1 MTWQKGHLIKDRQ
14 YKIEYELDR
23 GGWGNIYLA
32 SNDRSESVAI
42 KFLHEELKQR
52 EDYGKIEQNF
62 INEARHLAKFSH
74 LPYVVKIHDVL
85 TEGDKWG
92 IVMEYIKGE
101 SLSWKGIL
109 SERLALLCI
118 QQVSSSLAEIH
129 DNGLLHRDIKP
140 SNILVREEIDE
151 AILIDFGIAREFT
164 PEKIQTHTVAFTDF
178 YSAPEQYEKKA
189 VRSPSS
195 DIYSLA
201 ATLYKI
207 LTNKEP
213 EGSLSRTKGSK
224 LKNPEQINPNI
235 SDVVEA
241 AILKGLELE
250 ACDRPQTVKEWLG
263 MMGLD
268 LIPYSEVIQPTLS
281 TKRVEELIAEAKER
295 QRIEARVKFYTSEL
309 SALDYQSRNRAIQE
323 LEILGT
329 KAFPAISELIQIM
342 EDIDNEFCFH
352 VGSVL
357 SKIGS
362 ASVIPLSRLLK
373 HENVEIRRQASGTL
387 SAIGSEAIDSIDS
400 LIMGLEDEDEEVRW
414 YCTITL
420 GKIGLLAQRATS
432 KLIAKL
438 KDPKSGVRAFA
449 AYALGKMI
457 SKEAIDPLLEIVKD
471 ENECQPVF
479 VASLE
484 ALRAIGFD
492 MKEFNFTG
500 DAGILSADEVIEFC
514 RESWRKEES
523 ERKAKHTGMTISF
536 MNPLHAGTPPQ

>member
-224 LKNPEQINPNI
+224 LKNPKQINPNI

-250 ACDRPQTVKEWLG
+250 PCNRPQTVKEWLG
-263 MMGLD
+263 MMELD
-268 LIPYSEVIQPTLS
+268 LIPYSEVTQLRLN
-281 TKRVEELIAEAKER
+281 TKRVEEIIAEEKER
-295 QRIEARVKFYTSEL
+295 QRIEERVKFYTSEL
-309 SALDYQSRNRAIQE
+309 LSTDQQARYRAFEE
-323 LEILGT
+323 LGKIGK
-329 KAFPAISELIQIM
+329 KAFPAIPNLIQIM
-342 EDIDNEFCFH
+342 EKVNDELPLATDTLI
-352 VGSVL
+352 
-357 SKIGS
+357 KIGS
-362 ASVIPLSRLLK
+362 ASVIPLSQLLN
-373 HENVEIRRQASGTL
+373 HEDIKVRRQVSGAL
-387 SAIGSEAIDSIDS
+387 AAIGSEAIDSIDS
-400 LIMGLEDEDEEVRW
+400 LIMGLEDEDAEVRW

-420 GKIGLLAQRATS
+420 GKIGIPSKRATS
-432 KLIAKL
+432 KLISKL
-438 KDPKSGVRAFA
+438 KDSKLGVRAFA
-449 AYALGKMI
+449 AYALGKI
-457 SKEAIDPLLEIVKD
+457 RSKESVASLLEIVKN
-471 ENECQPVF
+471 ENEDQQVF

-484 ALRAIGFD
+484 ALRAIGFNTQ
-492 MKEFNFTG
+492 ELGFS
-500 DAGILSADEVIEFC
+500 IDEVIESY
-514 RESWRKEES
+514 RRDWSEEES
-523 ERKAKHTGMTISF
+523 EQKAKHTGITIYF
-536 MNPLHAGTPPQ
+536 RRPLHAKTPPQ

>member
-1 MTWQKGHLIKDRQ
+1 MTWQKGHLIKDRK

-32 SNDRSESVAI
+32 SDERGEYVVI
-42 KFLHEELKQR
+42 KVLHEKLKQR
-52 EDYGKIEQNF
+52 EDYDKIEQDF
-62 INEARHLAKFSH
+62 INEARQLAKFSH
-74 LPYVVKIHDVL
+74 LPHIVKIYDVL

-92 IVMEYIKGE
+92 IVMEYIEGDNLDLKVN
-101 SLSWKGIL
+101 L
-109 SERLALLCI
+109 SEKLALLYI
-118 QQVSSSLAEIH
+118 QQVSSSLSKIH
-129 DNGLLHRDIKP
+129 DSGLLHRDIKP
-140 SNILVREEIDE
+140 SNIMAREDVDE
-151 AILIDFGIAREFT
+151 AILIDFGIAREFI
-164 PEKIQTHTVAFTDF
+164 PEKRQTHTVALTDF
-178 YSAPEQYEKKA
+178 YSSPEQYEQKS

-213 EGSLSRTKGSK
+213 EGAISRIQGCV
-224 LKNPEQINPNI
+224 LKNPKQINPNI

-241 AILKGLELE
+241 AILKGLELK

-263 MMGLD
+263 MMELD
-268 LIPYSEVIQPTLS
+268 LIPYSEVTQPTLS
-281 TKRVEELIAEAKER
+281 AKRVEEIINEEKER
-295 QRIEARVKFYTSEL
+295 KRIEARVTFYTLEL
-309 SALDYQSRNRAIQE
+309 SAPDYQSRNRAIQE
-323 LEILGT
+323 MEILGT
-329 KAFPAISELIQIM
+329 KSSPAIPQLIQIM
-342 EDIDNEFCFH
+342 EDIDDEFCFH

-373 HENVEIRRQASGTL
+373 HENVKIRRQASGAL
-387 SAIGSEAIDSIDS
+387 AAIGSEAIDSIDS

-420 GKIGLLAQRATS
+420 GKIGLPAQRATS
-432 KLIAKL
+432 KLMAKL

-457 SKEAIDPLLEIVKD
+457 SKEAIDSLLEIVKD
-471 ENECQPVF
+471 KNEYQQVF

-484 ALRAIGFD
+484 ALRAIGYD
-492 MKEFNFTG
+492 MQELKFTG
-500 DAGILSADEVIEFC
+500 DTGLLSADKVIELY
-514 RESWRKEES
+514 RDAWSKEES
-523 ERKAKHTGMTISF
+523 EQKAKHTGMTIYF
-536 MNPLHAGTPPQ
+536 MQPLHSNIPSQ